1 MSNVK
6 ALVGAF
12 NQEKALVGAFCVIV
26 KSSRTFVGSSNDRFS
41 PEEVRAI
48 FFQPLMVEQ
57 VRFLKRSLESA
68 IDGMEEMERKTAG
81 MAEHLKEK
89 LGMMRDEEIDNDTAA
104 EMKTFLN
111 TALSSV
117 IR

>member
-1 MSNVK
+1 M
-6 ALVGAF
+6 
-12 NQEKALVGAFCVIV
+12 
-26 KSSRTFVGSSNDRFS
+26 
-41 PEEVRAI
+41 RAI
-48 FFQPLMVEQ
+48 FFQPLMLEQ

-68 IDGMEEMERKTAG
+68 IDGMEEMERKTDG

-89 LGMMRDEEIDNDTAA
+89 LGMMRDEEIDNDSAA

-111 TALSSV
+111 SALSSV